1 MSCPDGE
8 WPTEKKDGCQKKSLV
23 FLSYEDPLGS
33 TLASL
38 SLIGALLAFSTLI
51 LFFRNAET
59 PIVRAN
65 NRSLS
70 YLLLSALIF
79 CFLCSLLFIGYP
91 TTISCMLRQTTFGII
106 FVLCISCILGKT
118 VLVLIA
124 FKATQP
130 NSSTRMWLSSGLLN
144 ILVFICTCIQVVICI
159 IWLTVSPPFREM
171 NQKSQLGKVVIE
183 CNEGS
188 PFAFWCM
195 LGYMGALTTCSL
207 VVAFLA
213 RALPDNFNEAKLI
226 TFSML
231 IFAAVWVSFIPV
243 YLSTKGSHMVAVE
256 VFAILCSSSGLL
268 GCIFFPKCY
277 IILLRPEM
285 NTKEALMG
293 KQQAHRTMHK
303 K

>member
-1 MSCPDGE
+1 MRCPDGE
-8 WPTEKKDGCQKKSLV
+8 WPTEKKDGCQKKSLE

-33 TLASL
+33 ALASL
-38 SLIGALLAFSTLI
+38 SLAGALLAFATLI

-59 PIVRAN
+59 PVVRAN

-91 TTISCMLRQTTFGII
+91 TTVTCMLRQTTFGII
-106 FVLCISCILGKT
+106 FVLCISCVLGKT
-118 VLVLIA
+118 ILVLIA

-130 NSSTRMWLSSGLLN
+130 SSSTRMWLSSGLLN
-144 ILVFICTCIQVVICI
+144 ILVFICTCIQVLICI
-159 IWLTVSPPFREM
+159 IWLTVSPPFQEM
-171 NQKSQLGKVVIE
+171 NQKSRVGKVVIQ

-195 LGYMGALTTCSL
+195 LGYIGLLTTCSL

-213 RALPDNFNEAKLI
+213 RTLPDNFNEAKLI

-231 IFAAVWVSFIPV
+231 IFTAVWVSFIPV
-243 YLSTKGSHMVAVE
+243 YLSTQGSYMVAVE
-256 VFAILCSSSGLL
+256 IFAILSSSCGLL

-277 IILLRPEM
+277 IILLRPEL
-285 NTKEALMG
+285 NTKAALRR
-293 KQQAHRTMHK
+293 KQTTHK